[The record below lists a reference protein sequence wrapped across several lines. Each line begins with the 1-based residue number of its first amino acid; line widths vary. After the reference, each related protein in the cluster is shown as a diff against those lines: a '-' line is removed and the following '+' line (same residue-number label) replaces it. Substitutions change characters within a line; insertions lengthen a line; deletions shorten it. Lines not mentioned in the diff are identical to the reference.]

1 LLPLGGCFSPIALH
15 QAVLSYDRVVNEI
28 GSEQLLLN
36 IARIRRHHPVH
47 FTAVSSIAA
56 TFNFQVNAGATPPLG
71 ALESRGLSPIF
82 GASISENPT
91 ITIIP
96 VEGVEFSQRALTP
109 LSEDKFL
116 KLFQQGGDL
125 GLLLRLTAN
134 ELRSD
139 QQGPDRILR
148 NRPRRGAE
156 YEEFRRRVLHLTA
169 LYQAHDLYVE
179 QIVVQQAITLPTQSA
194 EHTAVVVDAFEKGYR
209 WSEEGT
215 TGALTRKVV
224 GRVVISNYDLSSLT
238 SEERKQLY
246 LYTNTLRDNEIF
258 IDVRPGHPGGDYPY
272 RGTVQLR
279 AFLGVLAFLARG
291 IVEEVEY
298 HVEQDART
306 GAVQI
311 NPAKTLEITEGTSHP
326 SESAFSVSYEG
337 KTYSILN
344 GDSPHAI
351 WNLEAFRIINQLYE
365 LSVDPS
371 DFGKRVAP
379 AITIAK

>member
-1 LLPLGGCFSPIALH
+1 
-15 QAVLSYDRVVNEI
+15 
-28 GSEQLLLN
+28 
-36 IARIRRHHPVH
+36 
-47 FTAVSSIAA
+47 
-56 TFNFQVNAGATPPLG
+56 
-71 ALESRGLSPIF
+71 
-82 GASISENPT
+82 
-91 ITIIP
+91 IIP

-139 QQGPDRILR
+139 QQGSDRILR
-148 NRPRRGAE
+148 NRPRRGVE

-179 QIVVQQAITLPTQSA
+179 QIVVQQAITLPTQNA
-194 EHTAVVVDAFEKGYR
+194 EHAAVVVDAFEKGYR
-209 WSEEGT
+209 WAEEGA

-224 GRVVISNYDLSSLT
+224 GRVVISNYDLLSLT

-258 IDVRPGHPGGDYPY
+258 IDVRPDHPGGDYPY

-311 NPAKTLEITEGTSHP
+311 NPVNTMEIMEGTSRP
-326 SESAFSVSYEG
+326 SESAFSGSYEG

-344 GDSPHAI
+344 GDSPAAI

-371 DFGKRVAP
+371 DFGKRVSP